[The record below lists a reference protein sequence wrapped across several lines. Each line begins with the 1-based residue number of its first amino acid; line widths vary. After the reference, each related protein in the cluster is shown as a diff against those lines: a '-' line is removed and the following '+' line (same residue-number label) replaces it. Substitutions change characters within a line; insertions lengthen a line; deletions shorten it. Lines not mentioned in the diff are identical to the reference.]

1 MNSGDESSMTAED
14 LARADERQRAQTAP
28 TSDEP
33 AVPVPQTGAEVPR
46 PDDGPNSRSA
56 TGSPESGDAEGGP
69 GRPDAVAE
77 GGTPALAGQQRQAE
91 SSAGSRT
98 PPADTETHL
107 ISLDAATGFRARW
120 TDIQAAFVDE
130 PRQTLEHADG
140 LVAEVIQLLTR
151 TFADERSKLEAQWTS
166 GAQVSTEDMRLA
178 FQRYRTFFNALLR

>member
-1 MNSGDESSMTAED
+1 MNSGDESSMPTED
-14 LARADERQRAQTAP
+14 LARADERQRTQTAP

-33 AVPVPQTGAEVPR
+33 AVPVPQTGAQGPR

-77 GGTPALAGQQRQAE
+77 GGTPALAGQQ
-91 SSAGSRT
+91 SRT